1 MLGRALGPGGATP
14 ERGRGPGG
22 ARDGAALVRGWSS
35 PLRWGACAT
44 RGGRVFATAPVS
56 SGACAAWRT
65 RSRGGC
71 PSPGGRGLRR
81 PLLKH
86 AGLHGHAGPVG
97 GAPGGRGTDLVLPRG
112 VAVPAT
118 SRDAAGQL
126 PPARVARS
134 PCPHSGRA
142 RPIRGGGIDFP
153 RGRVTGSGYGR
164 VNGDG
169 KSAGRD
175 ARRWRAEARPTR
187 KAQGGTPPHRAIGG
201 GLAEEVAGF
210 RPDPRL

>member
-1 MLGRALGPGGATP
+1 VRRRCAPPEGWPGLPPRGVRAGLAGAWMATP
-14 ERGRGPGG
+14 APLDPSPSGR
-22 ARDGAALVRGWSS
+22 
-35 PLRWGACAT
+35 GACAT

-65 RSRGGC
+65 RSRGGV
-71 PSPGGRGLRR
+71 SVSRWAGARS

-86 AGLHGHAGPVG
+86 AGYCSHAGPVG

-153 RGRVTGSGYGR
+153 RGR
-164 VNGDG
+164 
-169 KSAGRD
+169 
-175 ARRWRAEARPTR
+175 
-187 KAQGGTPPHRAIGG
+187 I
-201 GLAEEVAGF
+201 AEEG
-210 RPDPRL
+210 